1 MKIEWEYN
9 SGTGHYDILD
19 HKYGAFSSNVYCLS
33 WISVKTIFSINLN

>member
-9 SGTGHYDILD
+9 SGTGHYDILN
-19 HKYGAFSSNVYCLS
+19 HKYGPLGSFVNCLS